1 MSVGQFPDADFHIV
15 DDSFVELLQN
25 KTDNLYIWCHADQFV
40 QRHGLDGFFTGID
53 KLNFVV
59 YPNPNDG
66 KFRLRFINGEAG
78 KYQVQILN
86 ELGQVQIVKEI
97 YITDYVHEVEIEL
110 SHLSKGNYFVN
121 VYDGVTF
128 NTKKIILK

>member
-40 QRHGLDGFFTGID
+40 QRHGLDGFFTGIY

-78 KYQVQILN
+78 KYQVQILSP
-86 ELGQVQIVKEI
+86 L
-97 YITDYVHEVEIEL
+97 
-110 SHLSKGNYFVN
+110 
-121 VYDGVTF
+121 
-128 NTKKIILK
+128 